1 MEFIK
6 TSLEGAYIIKPKV
19 FRDERG
25 FFLESWSEKVFAENG
40 IDAKFV
46 QDNHSLSVKEGV
58 LRGLHFQLPPNDQ
71 AKLVRVTRGK
81 IYDVIVDLRKNSP
94 TYGKWEGFE
103 ISAPASTREG
113 EPRRG
118 GDGFEMLFIPRGFA
132 HAYCTLE
139 DNTEFMY
146 KVDGFYAP
154 ESDSG
159 IIWNDPTLNIDWPI
173 ENPTLSEKDS
183 ELQNFKDFIS
193 PF

>member
-1 MEFIK
+1 MEFIE
-6 TSLEGAYIIKPKV
+6 TSLKGAYLIKPKV

-25 FFLESWSEKVFAENG
+25 FFVESFSEKVFAENG

-46 QDNHSLSVKEGV
+46 QDNHSLSVKKGV

-81 IYDVIVDLRKNSP
+81 VFDVIVDLRKDSP
-94 TYGKWEGFE
+94 TFGKWESFE
-103 ISAPASTREG
+103 LSAEN
-113 EPRRG
+113 
-118 GDGFEMLFIPRGFA
+118 FQMLFIPRGFA
-132 HAYCTLE
+132 HAYQTLE

-146 KVDGFYAP
+146 KVDNFYAP

-159 IIWNDPTLNIDWPI
+159 IIWNDPDLNISWPI
-173 ENPTLSEKDS
+173 KEAILSEKDLKLRS
-183 ELQNFKDFIS
+183 FKDLNS

>member
-6 TSLEGAYIIKPKV
+6 TSLEGAFIIKPKV

-25 FFLESWSEKVFAENG
+25 FFIESWNEKVFAENG
-40 IDAKFV
+40 INARFV
-46 QDNHSLSVKEGV
+46 QDNHSMSLKKGV
-58 LRGLHFQLPPNDQ
+58 LRGLHFQLPPNEQ

-81 IYDVIVDLRKNSP
+81 VYDVIVDLRKNSP
-94 TYGKWEGFE
+94 TFGKWEGFE
-103 ISAPASTREG
+103 LSAEN
-113 EPRRG
+113 
-118 GDGFEMLFIPRGFA
+118 FEMLFIPRGFA

-139 DNTEFMY
+139 NNTEFMY

-159 IIWNDPTLNIDWPI
+159 IIWNDLDIAIDWPI
-173 ENPTLSEKDS
+173 KTPILSEKDS
-183 ELQNFKDFIS
+183 QLQFFKDFKS